1 MASKQILVVI
11 ALVAVCL
18 WSAVMAAL
26 GELTAVV
33 TLVPSLGLLV
43 QQIAAALSGSELRPL
58 PGRRPT
64 GTDGVPP
71 AGDPSAGGEGTPVAG
86 EEHTR

>member
-1 MASKQILVVI
+1 MASKQILIVI

-18 WSAVMAAL
+18 WSAVMAAF

-43 QQIAAALSGSELRPL
+43 QQIATALSGSEPRPL
-58 PGRRPT
+58 PGRRPP
-64 GTDGVPP
+64 GTDGAPP
-71 AGDPSAGGEGTPVAG
+71 AGDLPVAG